1 MNRKNQQR
9 PERWE
14 RIRDAELPGH
24 AENHTAPDEL
34 SRRTVLKGMM
44 AASVALAFGVT
55 GCDRKPRRQIISRAH
70 RPEFQPPANSVFY
83 SSTWSGGTYPYG
95 LVVNTV
101 GGRPVKLEGSPEH
114 PVNAGSSSAQIQAD
128 LLSLYDPDRLRTPQ
142 QGGRAMTWDEADT
155 LVSDALHSAR
165 RTALITR
172 STLGPCERA
181 LVAQFLELCPG
192 SRHLVHET
200 AHDAPRRA
208 AWNRFYGAEGEPLPR
223 FDRARVILSLDC
235 DFMGT
240 DGAVL
245 ENIRRF
251 TRGRAVNDEHP
262 GRTRMNRFYAVEST
276 LTVSGANADHRLRLL
291 PSAMA
296 RLATALR
303 DALAGDRT
311 ALAALTDLHHLDPAL
326 MDALLQ
332 DLEQHRG
339 AVLVVAGG
347 HLPEEAH
354 TSVASINAM
363 LGAAGATLDWN
374 PAPAALPVTPAADV
388 ESLFKGGLDVAI
400 FLGVNPV
407 YDWPGGGFDA
417 LLSRAAFTVGH
428 GLYPDETVAGCTLSL
443 PSTHTLESWNDAE
456 PRPGL
461 ATICQP
467 VIAPLFQGRQEAESL
482 LRWVQALAP
491 ADHPLGGDK
500 DWHDYVK
507 RNWLARIT
515 VQPHDFL
522 PPELAGEYAWE
533 EVLRAG
539 GIIDDTAV
547 PFPVTGETGPGQTTL
562 IPTDSGFDVVIL
574 PHNAVHDG
582 RFANN
587 GWLQEL
593 PDPVSK
599 LVWDNAA
606 AISPATARELGVEEG
621 GNLSIS
627 AAGKSIT
634 VPALIQ
640 PGTAD
645 GVVALTLGHG
655 RTRGGRVAVEAGG
668 VNSALL
674 LGAAGA
680 EAPRMVP
687 GAVVQP
693 ASGSLKLVRTQ
704 KEFSQHDRHIV
715 RDASLGQWGKNP
727 RVIQESRHLPDPE
740 FDLYDQVDYSMGH
753 KWALAIDLN
762 SCVGCG
768 SCITACQAENNIPI
782 VGKEQCGNGREMHW
796 LRLDAYHDGDPENP
810 TVQQQPML
818 CQHCDNAPCE
828 NVCPVNATSHSPEG
842 LNDMAYNRCVG
853 TRYCSNN
860 CPYKVRRFN
869 FFRYHQERLRDP
881 VQELVFNPQVTVR
894 GVGVMEKCTFCVQR
908 INAAKHK
915 AKVAGRELAEGEI
928 QTACQQACPARAI
941 AFGDVNREEG
951 AVARARKSN
960 RAYHI
965 LEELNVKPNVTYQAR
980 IRNRAEDDDG
990 PAKDGHH

>member
-1 MNRKNQQR
+1 MNGKKQQ

-14 RIRDAELPGH
+14 RIRDAELPGRE
-24 AENHTAPDEL
+24 ENLTAPDEP

-44 AASVALAFGVT
+44 AASAALAFGVT

-70 RPEFQPPANSVFY
+70 RPEFQPPADSVFY
-83 SSTWSGGTYPYG
+83 SSTWTGGTYPYG
-95 LVVNTV
+95 LMVKTV
-101 GGRPVKLEGSPEH
+101 GGRPVKIEGSPEH
-114 PVNAGSSSAQIQAD
+114 PVNAGASSAQMQAD
-128 LLSLYDPDRLRTPQ
+128 LLSLYDPDRLRDPQ
-142 QGGRAMTWDEADT
+142 QAGRTLTWEEADAK
-155 LVSDALHSAR
+155 VADALRAATK
-165 RTALITR
+165 TALVTR
-172 STLGPCERA
+172 SSLGPSERA
-181 LVAQFLELCPG
+181 LVARFLELCPG
-192 SRHLVHET
+192 ARHFVHET

-208 AWNRFYGAEGEPLPR
+208 AWNSFYGTAGEPVPR

-235 DFMGT
+235 DFLGT
-240 DGAVL
+240 DGVVL

-251 TRGRAVNDEHP
+251 SEGRAVNDQNP
-262 GRTRMNRFYAVEST
+262 GQTRMSRFYAVEST
-276 LTVSGANADHRLRLL
+276 MTVTGGNADHRLRLM

-303 DALAGDRT
+303 DALAGDKT
-311 ALAALTDLHHLDPAL
+311 ALEALTDLHDLDHGL
-326 MDALLQ
+326 VDALLH
-332 DLEQHRG
+332 DLEGGRG
-339 AVLVVAGG
+339 ETLVVAGG

-363 LGAAGATLDWN
+363 LEAPDATLEWN
-374 PAPAALPVTPAADV
+374 PAPAALPMTPAADI
-388 ESLFKGGLDVAI
+388 EAAFREGLDVAI

-417 LLSRAAFTVGH
+417 LLGQIPFTVAH
-428 GLYPDETVAGCTLSL
+428 GLHADETVGNCSLSL
-443 PSTHTLESWNDAE
+443 PSAHTLESWNDAE

-461 ATICQP
+461 ATVCQP

-482 LRWVQALAP
+482 LRWTRALAP
-491 ADHPLGGDK
+491 ADHPLQADT
-500 DWHDYVK
+500 DWHDYLK
-507 RNWLARIT
+507 RSWKARIS
-515 VQPHDFL
+515 VEPHDFYT
-522 PPELAGEYAWE
+522 PEQVAEKAWE
-533 EVLRAG
+533 EVLRNG
-539 GIIDDTAV
+539 GIIENAET
-547 PFPVTGETGPGQTTL
+547 PFPAANPSTPAEATPV
-562 IPTDSGFDVVIL
+562 PTKGGFELVIL
-574 PHNAVHDG
+574 PNNTIHDG
-582 RFANN
+582 RYANN

-621 GNLSIS
+621 GNLAIS
-627 AAGKSIT
+627 VKGKSIT

-655 RTRGGRVAVEAGG
+655 RTSGGNVAVEAAG
-668 VNSALL
+668 VNVAPL

-680 EAPRMVP
+680 AAPRLVP
-687 GAVVQP
+687 GASVST
-693 ASGSLKLVRTQ
+693 AGGSVTLVRTQ
-704 KEFSQHDRHIV
+704 KQFSQYDRHIV
-715 RDASLGQWGKNP
+715 RDASLEKWAKNP
-727 RVIQESRHLPDPE
+727 QVIHESRHLPDPD
-740 FDLYDQVDYSMGH
+740 FDLYEAVDYSKGH

-768 SCITACQAENNIPI
+768 ICVTACQAENNIPI

-796 LRLDAYHDGDPENP
+796 LRLDTYHDGDPDNP

-908 INAAKHK
+908 INAAKHQ
-915 AKVAGRELAEGEI
+915 ATVAGRELADGEI

-941 AFGDVNREEG
+941 SFGDVNRTED
-951 AVARARKSN
+951 AVTRARESN
-960 RAYHI
+960 RAFHV

-980 IRNRAEDDDG
+980 IRNRAVDDHTSD
-990 PAKDGHH
+990 KDGHH